1 MNWEF
6 LIQNKESLLVSTD
19 TRNLPAGCVFFALH
33 GANFDGNKFAQQAL
47 EQGASLV
54 VIDDPEV
61 FSTLNPQLSYTSSAS
76 DRSSKGEIRTFNSQH
91 SYTSSASDRSSK
103 GEIRTLPS
111 QLLLVED
118 TLLALQDLARAWRRH
133 LGLPIIGVTGTN
145 GKTTT
150 KELLAT
156 VLSTKY
162 NLHYTQGN
170 LNNQIGVPLTL
181 LSLTTAHELAIV
193 EMGASHPGD
202 IKELVDIAEPNYGL
216 ITNVGRAHL
225 EGFGS
230 FEGVQRTKQELYD
243 YLVAHQGT
251 IFRNT
256 DNPYLAAMHSNAAR
270 EFRSLGVQEFRSTS
284 EPLNR
289 AASELSEPLNRAASE
304 LSEPLNSKASEP
316 SEPLNSDFV
325 AYTTGVMPD
334 GTRLVGAYNAE
345 NISAALCVGEYFGV
359 DREQG
364 LAAIRQY
371 VPTNNRSQAM
381 TTERNRLIVDAYNA
395 NPTSMQA
402 AISVFKGDTFILG
415 AMRELGEYT
424 HLEHQNVV
432 NMLAERKADLVFL
445 VGEEYRLTTS
455 PYPIFDTVDQLHAY
469 LEEHPLTDKHILL
482 KGSRSTHIEQLLDI
496 L

>member
-1 MNWEF
+1 MDWSF
-6 LIQNKESLLVSTD
+6 LIKNKESLLVSTD

-33 GANFDGNKFAQQAL
+33 GANFDGNKFALQAL
-47 EQGASLV
+47 EQGASLA

-61 FSTLNPQLSYTSSAS
+61 YIAH
-76 DRSSKGEIRTFNSQH
+76 SQSPIAH
-91 SYTSSASDRSSK
+91 S
-103 GEIRTLPS
+103 
-111 QLLLVED
+111 LLLVED
-118 TLLALQDLARAWRRH
+118 TLLALQDLARAWRRE
-133 LGLPIIGVTGTN
+133 LGLPIIGITGTN

-181 LSLTTAHELAIV
+181 LQITRAHELAIV

-202 IKELVDIAEPNYGL
+202 IKELVEIAEPNYGL

-256 DNPYLAAMHSNAAR
+256 DNPYLAAMLSDALQAAGDLQ
-270 EFRSLGVQEFRSTS
+270 RSDLH
-284 EPLNR
+284 
-289 AASELSEPLNRAASE
+289 
-304 LSEPLNSKASEP
+304 
-316 SEPLNSDFV
+316 
-325 AYTTGVMPD
+325 YTTGVMPD

-345 NISAALCVGEYFGV
+345 NVSAALCVGEYFGI
-359 DREQG
+359 DREQA
-364 LAAIRQY
+364 LEAIRQY
-371 VPTNNRSQAM
+371 VPTNNRSQSMQTAH
-381 TTERNRLIVDAYNA
+381 NHLIVDAYNA

-402 AISVFKGDTFILG
+402 AINAFKGDTYILG
-415 AMRELGEYT
+415 AMRELGEYS

-432 NMLAERKADLVFL
+432 NMLAERKADWVYL
-445 VGEEYRLTTS
+445 VGEEYRQTTS
-455 PYPIFDTVDQLHAY
+455 PYPIFDRVEELRAY
-469 LEEHPLTDKHILL
+469 LEQHPLRDRKILL
-482 KGSRSTHIEQLLDI
+482 KGSRSTKMETLLPI